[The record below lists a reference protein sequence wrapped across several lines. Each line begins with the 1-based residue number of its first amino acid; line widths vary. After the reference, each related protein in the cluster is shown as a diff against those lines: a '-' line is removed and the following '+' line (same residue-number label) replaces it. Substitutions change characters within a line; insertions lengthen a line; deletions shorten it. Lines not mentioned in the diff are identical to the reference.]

1 MASQE
6 EKRDS
11 VQLEEKESNKEQ
23 KHDDKEDS
31 NERSNPLEYSS
42 EEKDTVDGM

>member
-11 VQLEEKESNKEQ
+11 TQLEEKETSKEQ
-23 KHDDKEDS
+23 KFDDKEDP
-31 NERSNPLEYSS
+31 NERSNPLEDSS